1 MCCRKEQTSEMT
13 EDEMPLRDSAVLK
26 GRYKFCNSVVY
37 KYCLLQPL
45 NRYKKNEAQVQSHD
59 MFLCY
64 AVSFIS

>member
-1 MCCRKEQTSEMT
+1 
-13 EDEMPLRDSAVLK
+13 MPLRDSAVLK

-59 MFLCY
+59 MFICY
-64 AVSFIS
+64 AVSFTS